1 MEITGASKGRL
12 AEDVAVLHVEGLG
25 WEVLATRLRTPVGEV
40 DILAVDRGSLV
51 VVEVKARSGARFGDA
66 LEAVG
71 SAKVRRLLGA
81 AGYWLS
87 VSDHR
92 AVAGVRLD
100 VIAVDLSAGGPR
112 LLRHYRDVLAA

>member
-1 MEITGASKGRL
+1 MEITGANKGRL

-25 WEVLATRLRTPVGEV
+25 WEVLATRFRAPVGEV

-71 SAKVRRLLGA
+71 SAKVQRLLGA
-81 AGYWLS
+81 AGYWLA
-87 VSDHR
+87 VSNHK
-92 AVAGVRLD
+92 AVTGVRLD
-100 VIAVDLSAGGPR
+100 VIVVDLGVGGPR
-112 LLRHYRDVLAA
+112 SLRHYRDVLAA